1 MSSEPNIKLTERLW
15 GGRPKGWGSSLPN
28 TSQAG
33 TNPQPQGPQRPAATG
48 QQLPKPFRQKPLW
61 IRIWINLLAGAGIL
75 FVALV
80 ILVFI
85 ASPLVVG

>member
-33 TNPQPQGPQRPAATG
+33 TNPQPQGA
-48 QQLPKPFRQKPLW
+48 KPRIITRQDLKRAKKRPLW
-61 IRIWINLLAGAGIL
+61 RSVLVHGLIIVVIVAIISLAA
-75 FVALV
+75 V
-80 ILVFI
+80 
-85 ASPLVVG
+85 PLAVG